1 MLEPSHASHSS
12 WSLLQPCA
20 SAHSIHRC
28 TITGTLR
35 TVLYCS
41 KIYFE
46 SKNRDSSS
54 FDSFSTSAYLSPGT
68 ARWKRCVRWWVT
80 CRASLETSRGW
91 SQLQLS
97 PGCMNLALSCCWWE
111 PASSSAA
118 THQAKHQSHAGSSVL
133 RTRGGAV
140 HTLHEHLPCSA
151 PWNGARRFPR
161 VFLHHVFPCSSY
173 WMLLRDG
180 QSLLCCIPHLLAHRH
195 C

>member
-80 CRASLETSRGW
+80 CRTSLQGLVSAAAVTWLHEFSPELLLVGTCI
-91 SQLQLS
+91 QLCSNS
-97 PGCMNLALSCCWWE
+97 PGKTPVPPWILC
-111 PASSSAA
+111 P
-118 THQAKHQSHAGSSVL
+118 SH
-133 RTRGGAV
+133 TRRG
-140 HTLHEHLPCSA
+140 C
-151 PWNGARRFPR
+151 
-161 VFLHHVFPCSSY
+161 
-173 WMLLRDG
+173 
-180 QSLLCCIPHLLAHRH
+180 AHPP
-195 C
+195 